1 MQLVQD
7 IRDLIYS
14 ALEPGVIDRDAI
26 VVERPA
32 DRSHGDFSTP
42 VAFVLAK
49 AVGMPPFQ
57 LSYKIEEKIKSMDL
71 PDWVQN
77 IAATVPGFIN
87 ITLKPEYLC
96 DLVQSIP
103 MLGSEY
109 GRNTSRSGQLVLVEH
124 SSPNLFKPFH
134 IGHMMNNA
142 IGESIFRLA
151 RASGARAIP
160 ISYPSDISLGI
171 AKAIRVVMNDG
182 AEVLDSLATPAQQV
196 EYLGQCYV
204 RGNNEFADNPAVVAE
219 CKDIA
224 KKLYDATPSPELTL
238 YQRCKEINMNDF
250 KNIAIRLGSWFEA
263 FIYESESGAV
273 GEAIVRSHPE
283 LFTESEGAIVYQG
296 EQDGLHTRVFIN
308 SEGYPTYEAKDLG
321 LLSLKFERYNPDL
334 SVFVTDHEQT
344 NYFQVVSAAAGK
356 INPAWQE
363 RTVHRTHGRM
373 TLRGQKMSSRLGGV
387 PVAAETLQMII
398 DVIRGRTPDITDK
411 DAEVLAIA
419 AIKFMILRSKAGSNI
434 NFDPDTSL
442 SLEGDTGPYLQYTV
456 VRARSVLAKIPDG
469 YIARNDVADDITDMD
484 IERVLLHFPAVVGL
498 AIDEWAPHYITT
510 YLLELAQTFNS
521 WYGRNRIID
530 AENPHESY
538 NITLTR
544 AVAITVENG
553 LELLGIRVPE
563 RM

>member
-1 MQLVQD
+1 MQLIDD

-14 ALEPGVIDRDAI
+14 AIESGIIDRDDI

-32 DRSHGDFSTP
+32 DRSHGDFATN
-42 VAFVLAK
+42 VAMVLAK
-49 AVGMPPFQ
+49 RLGKNPVVFAGELVATLQG
-57 LSYKIEEKIKSMDL
+57 SVL
-71 PDWVQN
+71 PEWVRD
-77 IAATVPGFIN
+77 ISVAGPGFIN
-87 ITLKPEYLC
+87 MSVRPEYLRE
-96 DLVQSIP
+96 LVQSITVT
-103 MLGSEY
+103 GSGY
-109 GRNTSRSGQLVLVEH
+109 GSNTSRSGQLVLVEH

-142 IGESIFRLA
+142 IGESIVRLV
-151 RASGARAIP
+151 RASGARVIP
-160 ISYPSDISLGI
+160 LSYPSDISLGI

-182 AEVLDSLATPAQQV
+182 VEVLDSLAIPARQV

-219 CKDIA
+219 CKEIA
-224 KKLYDATPSPELTL
+224 KKLYDAVPSPELTL

-250 KNIAIRLGSWFEA
+250 KNTVIRLGSWFEG

-283 LFTESEGAIVYQG
+283 LFTKSDGAIVYEG

-334 SVFVTDHEQT
+334 SIFVTDHEQM
-344 NYFQVVSAAAGK
+344 NYFQVVSAVAGK
-356 INPAWQE
+356 INPTWRE

-387 PVAAETLQMII
+387 PVAAETLQMVT
-398 DVIRGRTPDITDK
+398 DVIRERTPDIADK
-411 DAEVLAIA
+411 DAEILAIA

-456 VRARSVLAKIPDG
+456 VRARSVLAKIPDN
-469 YIARNDVADDITDMD
+469 YMPRNDGADDARDME
-484 IERVLLHFPAVVGL
+484 IERVLLHFPEVVGL
-498 AIDEWAPHYITT
+498 AIDEWAPHHITT

-538 NITLTR
+538 NMMLTR
-544 AVAITVENG
+544 AVAITIENG